1 MPTHDPLRTRTLPR
15 GEGAEAPSPRTP
27 HPRNRLHGQR
37 TSSAPR
43 ALALARCVAAAAP
56 PLQSSPNKW
65 SMRSSSVCRRTA
77 TTGTRGS
84 SATQLPF
91 LCGLAAFGGGG
102 AFLPEPPPFGLPAA
116 GDRDF
121 GLACRRGDDLVGV
134 WLGSSRAGAFADRRG
149 ISMGKKRRDETRL
162 VARERFCE
170 TGRCTVAHNVI
181 AGGVVACRR

>member
-1 MPTHDPLRTRTLPR
+1 MSIHPVGPANLTHTQIPPPGFPSQIPNFQRNFRKPSIPQTIKFPKEFPEIYTR
-15 GEGAEAPSPRTP
+15 AK
-27 HPRNRLHGQR
+27 
-37 TSSAPR
+37 
-43 ALALARCVAAAAP
+43 P
-56 PLQSSPNKW
+56 PLQSSPYKW

-149 ISMGKKRRDETRL
+149 ISVGKKGRDETRL

-170 TGRCTVAHNVI
+170 TGRGDC
-181 AGGVVACRR
+181 